1 MMNKQN
7 IIVVLTQVL
16 FITALFNL
24 PFLAQAHH
32 TPIVTNV
39 AKDPTDLPLLPQ
51 GNGLV
56 TVNLQI
62 QELLAEV
69 AILEDEPDEQQK
81 TLVWTFDGTVPGKM
95 IRIREGNTVEF
106 IVTNAV
112 NNHFTHDVMVP
123 AANGAEVTLDESGG
137 TKKFTFHTAGAYIYQ
152 GTGGG
157 DSLDD
162 RASGLYGLIV
172 VEPTGG
178 FTAGYTEF
186 YIAVSE
192 WFLKE
197 AEPEENPHH
206 TENTLVLD
214 AGRED
219 VSLWTLN
226 GHQFALKD
234 PALFGE
240 SIRTNQGGKAR
251 FFFLNAGTQVESNW
265 HIIGTVFSQVIQDFD
280 HPVRNEETVLIPPGG
295 AAIFELDT
303 PVPGTFLIVDHALFR
318 VPQGNLGFLNVDPVG
333 AFPSDIYDPQP

>member
-1 MMNKQN
+1 MMNKQK

-24 PFLAQAHH
+24 PFLVQADH
-32 TPIVTNV
+32 TPTVSNV
-39 AKDPTDLPLLPQ
+39 AKDPTDLPLEPQ
-51 GNGLV
+51 GNGIV
-56 TVNLQI
+56 TVNLKI
-62 QELLAEV
+62 QELLAEL
-69 AILEDEPDEQQK
+69 AILEDDPSEIK
-81 TLVWTFDGTVPGKM
+81 NTLVWTFDGTIPGRM
-95 IRIREGNTVEF
+95 IRIKEGDTIEF
-106 IVTNAV
+106 SVTNAAT
-112 NNHFTHDVMVP
+112 NHFIHDVMVP
-123 AANGAEVTLDESGG
+123 AANGSEVTLDEAGG

-178 FTAGYTEF
+178 FAEVDKEF

-192 WFLKE
+192 WYLKE

-206 TENTLVLD
+206 TEDTLALD
-214 AGRED
+214 SADED

-234 PALFGE
+234 PALFGA
-240 SIRTNQGGKAR
+240 SIRSNQGEKIR
-251 FFFLNAGTQVESNW
+251 IFFLNGGTQVESNW
-265 HIIGTVFSQVIQDFD
+265 HIIGTVFSKVIQDFD

-318 VPQGNLGFLNVDPVG
+318 VPQGHLGFLNVDPVG
-333 AFPSDIYDPQP
+333 AFPSDIYDPAP